1 MRISSPFSLAHIC
14 DSEDI
19 LSSHT
24 FDEQVIAQIKVKQK
38 DISHTFN
45 NDEKIKLLSVYIK
58 FVSISLLYSD
68 FDSFLFSSFYYFSS
82 FWFFPCIRQ
91 SVSIVS
97 SLHDFAAIL
106 NKEID
111 TEYSYSE
118 RHIEQTGRK
127 RNGIIVLRTR
137 RDLFSRV
144 RRTDCSHVSPTT
156 SEIHCGKIN
165 RHIPRVFSIP
175 RIRQEFREYSHTMLE
190 EN

>member
-1 MRISSPFSLAHIC
+1 MF
-14 DSEDI
+14 
-19 LSSHT
+19 
-24 FDEQVIAQIKVKQK
+24 F
-38 DISHTFN
+38 
-45 NDEKIKLLSVYIK
+45 
-58 FVSISLLYSD
+58 LY
-68 FDSFLFSSFYYFSS
+68 FDSFLFSYFYCLPSFR
-82 FWFFPCIRQ
+82 FFPCIQR
-91 SVSIVS
+91 SISIVS
-97 SLHDFAAIL
+97 PFLDFAAIL
-106 NKEID
+106 DKEID
-111 TEYSYSE
+111 TMSYSYSE

-175 RIRQEFREYSHTMLE
+175 RIRQEFRGYSHTVFE